1 LISESIIISVLNSKP
16 LLSWPK
22 VDRPQRSASSIKVV
36 DSTTK
41 AVANM
46 RKTSQNLE
54 PIMGKGKTQERVLK
68 YADTLPFQIEEGKRR
83 IHKKKRWDDFQLVGI
98 KEGRDGARR

>member
-1 LISESIIISVLNSKP
+1 
-16 LLSWPK
+16 
-22 VDRPQRSASSIKVV
+22 
-36 DSTTK
+36 
-41 AVANM
+41 
-46 RKTSQNLE
+46 
-54 PIMGKGKTQERVLK
+54 MGKGKTQERVLK

>member
-1 LISESIIISVLNSKP
+1 
-16 LLSWPK
+16 

-54 PIMGKGKTQERVLK
+54 PIMGMGTNTREGFKIRRHPALPNRGGEEKDTQ
-68 YADTLPFQIEEGKRR
+68 
-83 IHKKKRWDDFQLVGI
+83 
-98 KEGRDGARR
+98 KEKMG